1 MYKIE
6 QGIKISQSINQY
18 NYPNFSNSLI
28 NCINSSYTI
37 SNREQIV
44 C

>member
-6 QGIKISQSINQY
+6 QGIKFSQNINQS
-18 NYPNFSNSLI
+18 NYPNFSTSFI
-28 NCINSSYTI
+28 NYINSSYTI
-37 SNREQIV
+37 SNRDQIV